1 MTLPYVTTAPV
12 PVGAVTIPAGE
23 IVLAGLTA
31 AGRDRPAAPNRNELD
46 IARVD
51 VAHLAFGHGIHHC
64 LGAPL
69 ARLEGRI
76 ALGTLLTRYPHL
88 RLAVPPDTLVRTPG
102 LLMNGFAALPVLL
115 GTPA

>member
-31 AGRDRPAAPNRNELD
+31 AGRDPARCAEPQRLD
-46 IARVD
+46 VGRAD
-51 VAHLAFGHGIHHC
+51 VAHVAFGHGIHHC

-76 ALGTLLTRYPHL
+76 ALGTLLARYPHL

-115 GTPA
+115 GPPA